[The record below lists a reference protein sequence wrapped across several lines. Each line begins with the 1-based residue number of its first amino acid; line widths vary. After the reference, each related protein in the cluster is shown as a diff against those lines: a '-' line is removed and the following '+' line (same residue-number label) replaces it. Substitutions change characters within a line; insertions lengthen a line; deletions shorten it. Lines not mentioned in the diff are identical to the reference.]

1 MPRLLATGEAL
12 TLDCKIS
19 QSRYCCNRLTVQGTD
34 DTPFGTTVATEQINR
49 FTRSREARLQMV
61 EGGCHYLNA
70 THPEPVTRAMLDM
83 VQKHASL

>member
-1 MPRLLATGEAL
+1 ML
-12 TLDCKIS
+12 
-19 QSRYCCNRLTVQGTD
+19 QQRLTVQGTD
-34 DTPFGTTVATEQINR
+34 DTPFGMTVAKEQINR

-70 THPEPVTRAMLDM
+70 THPEPVNRAMLDM